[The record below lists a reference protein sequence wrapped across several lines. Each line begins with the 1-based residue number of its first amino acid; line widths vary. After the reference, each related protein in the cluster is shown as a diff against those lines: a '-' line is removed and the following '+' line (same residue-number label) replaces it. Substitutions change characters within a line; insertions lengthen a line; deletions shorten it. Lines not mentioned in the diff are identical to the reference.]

1 MSMIFRST
9 TSGLTTLFPAIHLR
23 QVRDAVDE
31 LWALG
36 ERWDPDLV
44 GQAAEAYVKAAR
56 ALNILS
62 RYMEEIEGFT
72 KHSAGAE

>member
-9 TSGLTTLFPAIHLR
+9 TSSLTALLPSIYLR

-36 ERWDPDLV
+36 EEWDPDLV
-44 GQAAEAYVKAAR
+44 AQAAGAYVKAAR
-56 ALNILS
+56 ALNILT
-62 RYMEEIEGFT
+62 RYVEEIEGFT
-72 KHSAGAE
+72 KKRGAQ